1 MHNKLIFRSG
11 RVAALPLLVMAGVF
25 AFPGP
30 ALGGRSDSS
39 GGITTAEAAPALSSS
54 LLATT
59 TEATDTTATA
69 FALASWKGVTLGKVD
84 RDVFSLALESAAAAV
99 ARGDAEP
106 STLTII
112 DFSRPST
119 TRRMWVYDLNSRTLL
134 FEEHVAHGRNSGH
147 DLPTEFSN
155 QPESNKSSLGL
166 FRAAEGYVGKHG
178 YSLRLDGLEPGI
190 NDQARARAI
199 VIHGAEYVNGKTAL
213 AQGRLGR
220 SLGCPAVRPEISRP
234 LIDAIKEGG
243 LVFAYYPDQ
252 DWLTTSVYLN

>member
-1 MHNKLIFRSG
+1 MVEAVPARPSIS
-11 RVAALPLLVMAGVF
+11 AATPT
-25 AFPGP
+25 
-30 ALGGRSDSS
+30 D
-39 GGITTAEAAPALSSS
+39 
-54 LLATT
+54 
-59 TEATDTTATA
+59 EATASNTTAT
-69 FALASWKGVTLGKVD
+69 FTLAGWNGVTLGKVD
-84 RDVFSLALESAAAAV
+84 RAVFSLALESAAAAV

-119 TRRMWVYDLNSRTLL
+119 TRRMWVYDLNARTLL

-147 DLPTEFSN
+147 DRPTEFSN

-190 NDQARARAI
+190 NDRARARAI
-199 VIHGAEYVNGKTAL
+199 VIHGAEYVNEKAAV

-220 SLGCPAVRPEISRP
+220 SLGCPAVRPEISRA